1 MKKFLEIIKN
11 KWLIKGTTT
20 ILLVLIVI
28 ACYIGLNM
36 LVEKINIDDIDLTE
50 KKLYSISEETKTKL
64 KDLNEDVTIEIINTK
79 NYSYLVDYIKKYSL
93 VNEKI
98 KIDEVEDLASR
109 VDLQTKYNIN
119 DTDTLI
125 VVKKGEKEKTI
136 STSELYTYDYS
147 TGKQID
153 LTEEKITNA
162 IVELSIEEKP
172 TIYILSSKAYYES
185 KQALNSVV
193 EQLKSE
199 ANEVKYLDILKTG
212 EIPEDCKCLIIP
224 TLKSDLNDL
233 ERDKI
238 LEYTKNGG
246 KIMVLTSQN
255 ILNIETP
262 NLNKVFAEYGFSIEY
277 GAIFEQDTSKMLQ
290 NAPEFVITDVSAN
303 FMSNINM
310 SMKMCF
316 IDAGRIKFVD
326 DDKLTELGVTY
337 DAIATTGIT
346 SFERTNFNI
355 QSYNRTEQDGEEGSF
370 IVGADITKK
379 ISDDVSS
386 ELIIYSSEVS
396 STNVQIPISE
406 QYYMYAVD
414 LYNNKD
420 IVLNS
425 IAHLT
430 ERTEIITIRKDDDS
444 EIYTVTAKQNTII
457 KIIIF
462 SIPFIIIIIGIII
475 WFIRKRR
482 K

>member
-147 TGKQID
+147 TRKQID

-185 KQALNSVV
+185 EQALNSVV

-199 ANEVKYLDILKTG
+199 ANEVKYLDILTTG
-212 EIPEDCKCLIIP
+212 AIPEDCKCLIIP

-290 NAPEFVITDVSAN
+290 NAPEFVITDVSAK

-462 SIPFIIIIIGIII
+462 SIPFIIIIMGITI

>member
-1 MKKFLEIIKN
+1 
-11 KWLIKGTTT
+11 
-20 ILLVLIVI
+20 
-28 ACYIGLNM
+28 
-36 LVEKINIDDIDLTE
+36 
-50 KKLYSISEETKTKL
+50 
-64 KDLNEDVTIEIINTK
+64 
-79 NYSYLVDYIKKYSL
+79 
-93 VNEKI
+93 
-98 KIDEVEDLASR
+98 
-109 VDLQTKYNIN
+109 
-119 DTDTLI
+119 
-125 VVKKGEKEKTI
+125 
-136 STSELYTYDYS
+136 
-147 TGKQID
+147 
-153 LTEEKITNA
+153 
-162 IVELSIEEKP
+162 
-172 TIYILSSKAYYES
+172 
-185 KQALNSVV
+185 
-193 EQLKSE
+193 
-199 ANEVKYLDILKTG
+199 
-212 EIPEDCKCLIIP
+212 
-224 TLKSDLNDL
+224 
-233 ERDKI
+233 
-238 LEYTKNGG
+238 
-246 KIMVLTSQN
+246 
-255 ILNIETP
+255 
-262 NLNKVFAEYGFSIEY
+262 
-277 GAIFEQDTSKMLQ
+277 MLQ

>member
-1 MKKFLEIIKN
+1 
-11 KWLIKGTTT
+11 
-20 ILLVLIVI
+20 
-28 ACYIGLNM
+28 
-36 LVEKINIDDIDLTE
+36 
-50 KKLYSISEETKTKL
+50 
-64 KDLNEDVTIEIINTK
+64 
-79 NYSYLVDYIKKYSL
+79 
-93 VNEKI
+93 
-98 KIDEVEDLASR
+98 
-109 VDLQTKYNIN
+109 
-119 DTDTLI
+119 
-125 VVKKGEKEKTI
+125 
-136 STSELYTYDYS
+136 
-147 TGKQID
+147 
-153 LTEEKITNA
+153 
-162 IVELSIEEKP
+162 
-172 TIYILSSKAYYES
+172 
-185 KQALNSVV
+185 
-193 EQLKSE
+193 
-199 ANEVKYLDILKTG
+199 
-212 EIPEDCKCLIIP
+212 
-224 TLKSDLNDL
+224 
-233 ERDKI
+233 
-238 LEYTKNGG
+238 
-246 KIMVLTSQN
+246 
-255 ILNIETP
+255 
-262 NLNKVFAEYGFSIEY
+262 
-277 GAIFEQDTSKMLQ
+277 
-290 NAPEFVITDVSAN
+290 
-303 FMSNINM
+303 MSNINM

-396 STNVQIPISE
+396 VTNVQIPISE

>member
-185 KQALNSVV
+185 EQALNSVV

-199 ANEVKYLDILKTG
+199 ANEVKYLDILTTG
-212 EIPEDCKCLIIP
+212 VIPEDCKCLIIP

-262 NLNKVFAEYGFSIEY
+262 NLNKVFAEYGFSIKY

-290 NAPEFVITDVSAN
+290 NAPEFVITDVSAK

-462 SIPFIIIIIGIII
+462 SIPFIIIIMGITI

>member
-199 ANEVKYLDILKTG
+199 ANEVKYLDILTTG
-212 EIPEDCKCLIIP
+212 AIPEDCKCLIIP

-444 EIYTVTAKQNTII
+444 EIYTVTAKQTTII

>member
-199 ANEVKYLDILKTG
+199 ANEVKYLDILTTG
-212 EIPEDCKCLIIP
+212 VIPEDCKCLIIP

-290 NAPEFVITDVSAN
+290 NAPEFVITDVSAK

-462 SIPFIIIIIGIII
+462 SIPFIIIIMGITI